1 MQVRFLSGALRLRH
15 FYFIGNFYETSLCVM
30 KDERSGIILDKKK
43 QIKEKCHS
51 FLEWCKDIGGLIK
64 ENRMIAIAVLVFIA
78 IVVVAIAVS
87 TAIGKNSKNSEAAA
101 AAIVETESSTEVEAL
116 VVPDD
121 PLEENAYPEINAIV
135 KQYYQAMADGDIATL
150 RSIMTGLDEKEEI
163 KIVKKSEY
171 VDSYPTVTCYT
182 KKGPLE
188 DSFIVYAYYE
198 VKLVDF
204 ENLTPG
210 MNALYLCKN
219 EEGSYYIN
227 GETQDNRTI
236 AYCEMISAQDD
247 VVDLVNTVQ
256 VKYNELKAIDAELS
270 EFLAELPDILTA
282 KVGEELAKMEAEENL
297 ETVETEAVAETEET
311 AEAEATEEEQE
322 TVIKTVRTT
331 EVVNVRSS
339 DSQTADKVG
348 KAQAGDEYT
357 LLEEKGNGWSKI
369 MFEGQEAYI
378 KTEFLEVVSEE
389 VVEDD
394 NNNENEESEEEAAE
408 NSPTSGTATVTDTIN
423 VRKDASTSA
432 DKLGVCYPGDKL
444 EVVMKR
450 ADGWTEVKYK
460 GKKGYVKSE
469 FLE

>member
-1 MQVRFLSGALRLRH
+1 M
-15 FYFIGNFYETSLCVM
+15 
-30 KDERSGIILDKKK
+30 DKKN
-43 QIKEKCHS
+43 QIKEKLHS
-51 FLEWCKDIGGLIK
+51 FIEWCKDIGSLMK
-64 ENRMIAIAVLVFIA
+64 DNRMIVLSVGIFIA
-78 IVVVAIAVS
+78 LVVVAIVVS
-87 TAIGKNSKNSEAAA
+87 TVIGKNSKSGEAAA
-101 AAIVETESSTEVEAL
+101 AAIIETESSTEAETL
-116 VVPDD
+116 VVPDE
-121 PLEENAYPEINAIV
+121 PLEENAYPEVNAVV

-150 RSIMTGLDEKEEI
+150 RTIMTGLDEKEEI

-171 VDSYPTVTCYT
+171 VESYPTVTCYT

-188 DSFIVYAYYE
+188 ESYIVYAYYE

-227 GETQDNRTI
+227 GENQDDQTI
-236 AYCEMISAQDD
+236 AYCEMLSSQDD

-256 VKYNELKAIDAELS
+256 VKYNELKSVDANLS

-282 KVGEELAKMEAEENL
+282 EVGEELAKKESENATE
-297 ETVETEAVAETEET
+297 ETVEETVTEET
-311 AEAEATEEEQE
+311 TQTEEDAESEE

-331 EVVNVRSS
+331 DVVNVRSS
-339 DSQTADKVG
+339 DSATADKVG
-348 KAQAGDEYT
+348 KAQLGEEYT

-369 MFEGQEAYI
+369 MFEGEEAFI

-389 VVEDD
+389 VVE
-394 NNNENEESEEEAAE
+394 NNESESDQDDEDAAE
-408 NSPTSGTATVTDTIN
+408 DAANSPSSGTATVTDTIN
-423 VRKDASTSA
+423 VREDASTSA
-432 DKLGVCYPGDKL
+432 EKLGVCYPGEKL

-450 ADGWTEVKYK
+450 ADGWSEVKYK
-460 GKKGYVKSE
+460 GKKGFVKSE